1 MANPFIKLV
10 LMFLS
15 CPYLLLHEKI
25 YAKYILD
32 YFFNVYEYLACIYVC
47 VPHEYL
53 VPIEDK
59 RGCWILQ
66 GWSYRRF
73 WKLNPL
79 CWRATSAVNHWV
91 TSPPLYSFLAL
102 FPLGLVGVQSDF
114 PESTFSST
122 MLNDH
127 VIYNSPCAHSWHFL
141 HEMAAKSS
149 TSLCK
154 SQEVSFSKN
163 ITQHLV
169 ITFPE

>member
-1 MANPFIKLV
+1 MIVHYIGINDGFIKDKSISFHTANPFIKLV

-73 WKLNPL
+73 
-79 CWRATSAVNHWV
+79 
-91 TSPPLYSFLAL
+91 
-102 FPLGLVGVQSDF
+102 
-114 PESTFSST
+114 
-122 MLNDH
+122 
-127 VIYNSPCAHSWHFL
+127 
-141 HEMAAKSS
+141 
-149 TSLCK
+149 
-154 SQEVSFSKN
+154 
-163 ITQHLV
+163 
-169 ITFPE
+169 